1 MNTTTPSYGD
11 FPRELNH
18 FIWARRSQLYKGVCL
33 AILRSIV
40 ILPYPFFFKLI
51 VDEFVADANITGI
64 SAIALIFIG
73 LLSMHFYFTMEGS
86 RILNADIT
94 AAVMEI
100 RSRVFQKLQFLHFGY
115 LDQQKAGRLL
125 SKYAFDTQKI
135 EATITPLL
143 NQLLPNG
150 VYALLTFVLLGF
162 LDWRMLLLLL
172 LLLPFYGLSRNTFFA
187 KMMDKNHQ
195 ARVAQERLTGQA
207 SEFISALRLIRGYG
221 QEKPTTGSLEQY
233 SDAYA
238 RSRVEQMIFNNYF
251 NTFATVS
258 TNVLSLVIVAGGA
271 IMVIGGSMSIGTLF
285 AFLSA
290 LPVIIMPIQQFTT
303 ISQQYFQGKEAYY
316 SVRELLDSRYV
327 EHWEGTRKIPNLRGS
342 IKYENVTF
350 SYHGQNTPALRE
362 INLDIAAGEH
372 VALVGPSGSGKST
385 MANLILGLYNPTEGG
400 ISIDDVPQSQMN
412 MRWLRRNCAI
422 VMQENLLLSGTI
434 RENLR
439 FARANATDEEIFRA
453 IRQAN
458 AEEFILRLPHGLETK
473 VGERGVSLSGGQRQ
487 RLSIAR
493 ALLRDPR
500 ILILD
505 EATSALDYES
515 ERLIQEAL
523 ENLAFGRTVLT
534 IAHRL
539 STIKKADRIVVLDR
553 GRIVEQGSYA
563 ELAAANGYFT
573 SLLAA
578 QQ

>member
-18 FIWARRSQLYKGVCL
+18 FIWARRSQLYKGVSL

-172 LLLPFYGLSRNTFFA
+172 LLLPFYALSRNTFFA

-350 SYHGQNTPALRE
+350 SYHGQTTPALRE

-385 MANLILGLYNPTEGG
+385 VANLILGLYNPTEGC

-523 ENLAFGRTVLT
+523 ENLASGRTVLT

-539 STIKKADRIVVLDR
+539 STIKKADRIVVLDH